1 MCILKRI
8 HNIISPNIVP
18 ISLKGI
24 RLRTKLH
31 ELHLDN
37 NKICFLSVDAD
48 SAEKT
53 KKTDSPPLNI
63 RYLNPVSH
71 TSSPTSFLPTISA
84 HKHHKASS

>member
-8 HNIISPNIVP
+8 HNIISPNIVS

-48 SAEKT
+48 STEKT
-53 KKTDSPPLNI
+53 KKKKKKKI
-63 RYLNPVSH
+63 
-71 TSSPTSFLPTISA
+71 
-84 HKHHKASS
+84 HHHSIADF

>member
-1 MCILKRI
+1 MYILKRI

-71 TSSPTSFLPTISA
+71 TSSPTKHIPT
-84 HKHHKASS
+84 